1 MRQIFCQIV
10 GDNLKGEIAPFS
22 FPLPSGGEE
31 VKGSPALVY
40 IPHLVDMVVHLLDEN
55 ESCFEA
61 GDSVTNLHVAL
72 DHFKDQVEHLHEMKW
87 SDEKYSQELKNLS
100 LLQAELEKAQQ
111 SHEELQNMATYMAL
125 VNGEKSPLAVKLLTQ
140 SVAKTK
146 SVKALKAKVA
156 KGIATVQK
164 GFSEKEGPF
173 VKQLD
178 SGLQLIGVQR
188 QQYFGGAFVGNH
200 VHKALKLPN
209 VKTLCTAISQMA
221 QEKLPHRS
229 GEVAENMKN
238 FINLFSLFGKCH
250 NISDQNFIDEPQIR
264 ALDQAI
270 QELMAFF
277 RSNCNSPNQNALNGR
292 PCCTVGSSISCWLWS
307 LRRTG
312 CGVHTCQVYST

>member
-1 MRQIFCQIV
+1 M
-10 GDNLKGEIAPFS
+10 
-22 FPLPSGGEE
+22 
-31 VKGSPALVY
+31 
-40 IPHLVDMVVHLLDEN
+40 
-55 ESCFEA
+55 
-61 GDSVTNLHVAL
+61 
-72 DHFKDQVEHLHEMKW
+72 
-87 SDEKYSQELKNLS
+87 
-100 LLQAELEKAQQ
+100 
-111 SHEELQNMATYMAL
+111 
-125 VNGEKSPLAVKLLTQ
+125 
-140 SVAKTK
+140 
-146 SVKALKAKVA
+146 
-156 KGIATVQK
+156 
-164 GFSEKEGPF
+164 
-173 VKQLD
+173 
-178 SGLQLIGVQR
+178 QR

-200 VHKALKLPN
+200 VHKALKVHILCFMQTINHENIFQLPN

-264 ALDQAI
+264 ALDQVGKMFPFLFSDYFFFPTKQAI